1 MKRAQG
7 QPPIRVLVC
16 RIEAEPVVEEID
28 TGLDAMQKL
37 VGGYIA
43 VLGLDAD
50 VDLWYNEE
58 GYGLPL
64 NRQFAARAPE
74 VPEGFDFVIAMD
86 DNLAAPGEMGVH
98 VLRGDFFLARHD
110 DKGGTT
116 SLTDGDIEKYRE
128 MFALERSACKEG
140 EHGI

>member
-7 QPPIRVLVC
+7 QSPIRVLVC
-16 RIEAEPVVEEID
+16 RVGQEPTVEEMD
-28 TGLDAMQKL
+28 TGLDAMQAL

-43 VLGLDAD
+43 VLSLDAD

-74 VPEGFDFVIAMD
+74 LPFEVDFVIALD

-98 VLRGDFFLARHD
+98 VLRGDLFLARHD
-110 DKGGTT
+110 DKGATT
-116 SLTDGDIEKYRE
+116 SLTDADVEKYRA
-128 MFALERSACKEG
+128 MFALERSACPEG
-140 EHGI
+140 EDA